1 MIWNLKIGERSCLP
15 YHEFLLLLLA
25 SLTSHVLL
33 DSPRHLDLNT
43 GVPAGET
50 RANLIGVRGLL
61 TGTEMLV
68 EILREVVSPHLN
80 RCESFS
86 PEVPLVPPGE
96 MIRVIH
102 YHPPHHQVTCS
113 PA

>member
-61 TGTEMLV
+61 TGIEMLV
-68 EILREVVSPHLN
+68 EILGEVVSPHLN

-86 PEVPLVPPGE
+86 PEVPLVPPVE
-96 MIRVIH
+96 KMIR
-102 YHPPHHQVTCS
+102 CGRC
-113 PA
+113 